1 MDKEPEVN
9 SDFVNRIWR
18 QGPAGKCR
26 VEEAGGGLSRGRGGG
41 RCLVKQEDQRGLT
54 GLVVDVADFLCQAS
68 GRNWTVDSDPGLHR
82 PGLASPSPRTVTA
95 SAMLTP
101 RTALLLTLLLAGDSL
116 SQRARRPPQPP
127 SPISTIPPKANF
139 DAQQVQADRWVGR
152 ISPIWGP
159 GPGSPSS
166 PCALTWPAPSLQGRG
181 SLWLWPPRA
190 ASCRSRATGLRP
202 LYCVWLPSVQP
213 WLSAPSR
220 SCESPARTPAPTL
233 AVAWTRVLWGPARV
247 GALSLLCPPPA
258 PQEWDLLA
266 GAAALPRR
274 GSAGPL
280 PTSR

>member
-1 MDKEPEVN
+1 M
-9 SDFVNRIWR
+9 
-18 QGPAGKCR
+18 
-26 VEEAGGGLSRGRGGG
+26 
-41 RCLVKQEDQRGLT
+41 VKQEDQRGLT

-247 GALSLLCPPPA
+247 GALSLLCPPPR
-258 PQEWDLLA
+258 PP
-266 GAAALPRR
+266 GM
-274 GSAGPL
+274 GSAGRCGSSTETRERRAASYFQVSPGQQGWGAGL
-280 PTSR
+280 GGRS